1 MELQDKDE
9 EIKKFKEVIEKKT
22 KICIL
27 QSDYK
32 ALKQIKIEEL
42 EELVLDLQDH
52 NKNLAVK
59 KDNFEERM
67 EKFKRRI

>member
-27 QSDYK
+27 
-32 ALKQIKIEEL
+32 
-42 EELVLDLQDH
+42 
-52 NKNLAVK
+52 
-59 KDNFEERM
+59 
-67 EKFKRRI
+67 